1 MALLALVGDYW
12 PSLLAFL
19 GFGALHS
26 VCAQE
31 AFKAWLARWT
41 TSFFV
46 EHFWRVTYC
55 SLSYVALYDG
65 IAVLHWGWHPT
76 ANGWLIDYPDWL
88 WRTLL
93 LGHLGAL
100 ALTYAA
106 FLQNDYLEFWGLRQA
121 WRGLRTLLG
130 RPAPSAP
137 LELFGTHR
145 LVVRGVYRWI
155 RHPVLMGGFLFL
167 ITSGPS
173 KNNVVFA
180 GMYLTYMLAGAAF
193 EERRL
198 IRLFG
203 EAYSQYRREVGAFIP
218 RLPVPR
224 RATAG

>member
-1 MALLALVGDYW
+1 MGLLVVVGDYW

-26 VCAQE
+26 VCAHE

-46 EHFWRVTYC
+46 EHFWRLTYC

-65 IAVLHWGWHPT
+65 IAVLHWGWHPR
-76 ANGWLIDYPDWL
+76 ANAWLIDYPDWL
-88 WRTLL
+88 WQALL
-93 LGHLGAL
+93 LGHLGSL
-100 ALTYAA
+100 GLTYAA
-106 FLQNDYLEFWGLRQA
+106 FLQSDYLEFWGLRQA
-121 WRGLRTLLG
+121 WRGLRILAG
-130 RPAPSAP
+130 GSAPPPP

-155 RHPVLMGGFLFL
+155 RHPMLMGGFLFL

-173 KNNVVFA
+173 KNNVVFT
-180 GMYLTYMLAGAAF
+180 GMYLTYMLVGAAF

-198 IRLFG
+198 IRIFG
-203 EAYSQYRREVGAFIP
+203 EAYREYRREVGAFIP
-218 RLPVPR
+218 RPSVWRLA
-224 RATAG
+224 RAG